1 MIWID
6 IMALVLSAIAAVF
19 SIWSFLLERKRNCR
33 EATIHAFEELE
44 KEVFLQDD
52 YESVIAEAKK
62 EAEEHESG
70 RAWRRGTEF
79 LSRIEHFCVGVQAKA
94 FDLDTLNRLAG
105 GYFIK
110 QYENWRPIIE
120 QKRLDDKS
128 MKHYNEF
135 EDVVNKLKKKRKT
148 NSNDD

>member
-6 IMALVLSAIAAVF
+6 IIALVLSAIAAVF

-62 EAEEHESG
+62 EAEEHEPG
-70 RAWRRGTEF
+70 RAWRRGTE
-79 LSRIEHFCVGVQAKA
+79 LLARIEHFLRRSSGK
-94 FDLDTLNRLAG
+94 
-105 GYFIK
+105 
-110 QYENWRPIIE
+110 
-120 QKRLDDKS
+120 
-128 MKHYNEF
+128 
-135 EDVVNKLKKKRKT
+135 DV
-148 NSNDD
+148 